1 MIYSHILIATAFSEK
16 CQNTLEQA
24 KQIAEL
30 HQAKLSIV
38 HFVEPL
44 PASAFIYAGAIELD
58 KKRNKAAKA
67 KLDELGTFFHIPP
80 EDRYVTEASPKA
92 GIVKLAKKLKVDLI
106 ILSNHGHNPFLHV
119 LSSTADT
126 VAHHAPCDILI
137 IK

>member
-1 MIYSHILIATAFSEK
+1 MIYSHILVATAFSEK
-16 CQNTLEQA
+16 CQNTLEHA
-24 KQIAEL
+24 KQMAQL

-44 PASAFIYAGAIELD
+44 PASAFIYAGAVELD

-67 KLDELGTFFHIPP
+67 KLDEVGEFFHIPP
-80 EDRYVTEASPKA
+80 EDRYVAEASPKA

-106 ILSNHGHNPFLHV
+106 ILSNHGHNTILH
-119 LSSTADT
+119 LLGSTAET
-126 VAHHAPCDILI
+126 VANHAPCNMLI